1 LAINTEGIPQPM
13 ILFTAPWVGR
23 PSQCFVLKAS
33 PSHSKYSMAT
43 GQLVEPM
50 CDGFE
55 AITNSTTFFRG
66 VLRLNKDAF
75 KAYD

>member
-1 LAINTEGIPQPM
+1 
-13 ILFTAPWVGR
+13 
-23 PSQCFVLKAS
+23 
-33 PSHSKYSMAT
+33 
-43 GQLVEPM
+43 M

-75 KAYD
+75 KAYDWLEENIEGKGDL